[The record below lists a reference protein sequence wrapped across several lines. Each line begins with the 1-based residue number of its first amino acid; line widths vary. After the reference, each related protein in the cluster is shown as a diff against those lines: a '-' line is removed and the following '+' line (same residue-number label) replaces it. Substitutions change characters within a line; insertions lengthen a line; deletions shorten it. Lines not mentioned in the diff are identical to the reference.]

1 MKSILTVAAAALL
14 AVTAMSGPVQA
25 AGCLK
30 GAAAGGVAGHF
41 LGHHGLI
48 DAGVGCLIGRHNAN
62 KQARQEQQQSYR

>member
-14 AVTAMSGPVQA
+14 AVTAMSAPVQA

-48 DAGVGCLIGRHNAN
+48 GAGVGCLIGRHNAN
-62 KQARQEQQQSYR
+62 KQARQEQQQNYR